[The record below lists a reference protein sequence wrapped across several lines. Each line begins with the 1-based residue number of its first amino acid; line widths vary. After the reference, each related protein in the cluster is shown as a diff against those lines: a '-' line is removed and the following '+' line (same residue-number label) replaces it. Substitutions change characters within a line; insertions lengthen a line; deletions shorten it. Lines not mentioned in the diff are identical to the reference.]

1 MRPSA
6 AFDTHGWC
14 FDRPTAQPWAARALT
29 ASLGGRGLLV
39 PVDRY
44 EAKYGSGFVEHARR
58 RDPAAGERP
67 SSHRSMPS
75 DAPASQREQASLGSP
90 VAGRA
95 RRRSGCRRHGEVEP
109 LLDSIPPSVLPQPT
123 IRRPIA
129 TDERGGHPDMP
140 HRVRGGASAGTT
152 APVRVGLGRP
162 AGPSGREKHPPL
174 PSQRERVPA
183 AVVTHEQSQFVPSL
197 RAFKPAA
204 SAAR

>member
-1 MRPSA
+1 MAGVSIVQPLSHGRLAHSRHLLAAAVCSCPLTAMKLSTAQALSSTLGAATQPPGNDRPVTARCQATHRRASVSRHRSAHQSPDELDVDRDLVGMERSSHSWTQSHPRCYRNRPS
-6 AFDTHGWC
+6 DDHQT
-14 FDRPTAQPWAARALT
+14 
-29 ASLGGRGLLV
+29 
-39 PVDRY
+39 
-44 EAKYGSGFVEHARR
+44 
-58 RDPAAGERP
+58 
-67 SSHRSMPS
+67 
-75 DAPASQREQASLGSP
+75 
-90 VAGRA
+90 
-95 RRRSGCRRHGEVEP
+95 
-109 LLDSIPPSVLPQPT
+109 T